1 MNKNVKLKDGTEIV
15 LRQLKKKDLNRLT
28 IFFKSLPKEDRKYL
42 RVDVTDKD
50 TVKQIIKSSKS
61 GESVRIIAL
70 IKDKIVAD
78 GLLEFEKRKWKK
90 HFGEIRVLVSD
101 EYRRKGLGMLITRE
115 LYSLAISKNVEE
127 IIIKIMKPQK
137 SAISI
142 CRRMGFKQEAVLPGY
157 VKDLEGTKQDL
168 IIMRCNINEMW
179 KELEGYLEDSDWQ
192 RTR

>member
-1 MNKNVKLKDGTEIV
+1 MSKNVKLKDGTEIV

-28 IFFKSLPKEDRKYL
+28 VFFKSLPKEDRKYL

-50 TVKQIIKSSKS
+50 TIKQIIKSSKS
-61 GESVRIIAL
+61 GVSIRIIAL
-70 IKDKIVAD
+70 IRDKIVAD
-78 GLLEFEKRKWKK
+78 GLLELEERKWSK
-90 HFGEIRVLVSD
+90 HFAEIRVLISD
-101 EYRRKGLGMLITRE
+101 KYRRKGLGMLITRE

-142 CRRMGFKQEAVLPGY
+142 CKRMGFKQEAVLPDY

>member
-1 MNKNVKLKDGTEIV
+1 
-15 LRQLKKKDLNRLT
+15 
-28 IFFKSLPKEDRKYL
+28 
-42 RVDVTDKD
+42 
-50 TVKQIIKSSKS
+50 
-61 GESVRIIAL
+61 
-70 IKDKIVAD
+70 
-78 GLLEFEKRKWKK
+78 
-90 HFGEIRVLVSD
+90 
-101 EYRRKGLGMLITRE
+101 MLITRE

-142 CRRMGFKQEAVLPGY
+142 CRRMGFKQEAVLPDY